1 MGRPIC
7 VLQSPKYHT
16 RQIERYYGI
25 IACMALG
32 ITPVQ
37 IGSDS
42 QGRPFFFEGMADVLP
57 VDDKDGNSLLIC
69 SHSSRSHTECYERLK
84 FITQILQIDQEI
96 PSRFFVAQMQ
106 EKYKD
111 LIYHMDLAMHVDADG
126 HLYLGEN
133 ILDPKNETQLLSL
146 LGDDRVIVIPED
158 ETKLYGLNTVL
169 FDKRFGTSEKVAI
182 ARIDCPVLR
191 WELHKA
197 GYKVYPQEE
206 VFPHGGGSA
215 RCRVASLDLGVP
227 HTLESFLDEQKYIE
241 GRLGASHAIIP
252 SELVDIF
259 KEIYD
264 ESHLNEIMHHSN
276 FKME

>member
-1 MGRPIC
+1 
-7 VLQSPKYHT
+7 
-16 RQIERYYGI
+16 
-25 IACMALG
+25 MALG
-32 ITPVQ
+32 VTPVQ

-57 VDDKDGNSLLIC
+57 VEDKNGNSLLIC
-69 SHSSRSHTECYERLK
+69 SHSSRSHMEGYEGLK
-84 FITQILQIDQEI
+84 YINKSLKLDRNV
-96 PSRFFVAQMQ
+96 PSRFFVAEMQ
-106 EKYKD
+106 QKYRD

-133 ILDPKNETQLLSL
+133 ILDPKSEAELLNL
-146 LGDDRVIVIPED
+146 LGNERVIYIPEN

-169 FDKRFGTSEKVAI
+169 FDDRFGASKRVAI

-197 GYKVYPQEE
+197 GYKVYAQEE

-227 HTLESFLDEQKYIE
+227 HTLESFLDEQKYVE
-241 GRLGASHAIIP
+241 GRLGASYAIIT
-252 SELVDIF
+252 SDMVDNF
-259 KEIYD
+259 RNIYD
-264 ESHLNEIMHHSN
+264 ESHLDEIIHDSN
-276 FKME
+276 VYEESMNLS